1 MAVRLSKVAR
11 EFNVGLSVLVEFL
24 HSKGIKIS
32 NDPNS
37 KLTDEDYNLIV
48 KELSSDSEVKKEI
61 NLVGL
66 KNASKIDLDTLNQK
80 AIQNIKV
87 VGKIDLDALNQ
98 STARKAKE
106 ISSKVSSKRKNLNE
120 SNILF
125 HIIVLETK
133 PSMDED
139 YIRLSYNSE
148 GYYAEL
154 PTLLYNKSTSIL
166 FSTIEKEDQTCSLY
180 QILDRTEINNLLV
193 PENDFFIVKGEYKYQ
208 LLLEELFNKL
218 PTNFSIY
225 NQIRNIHLE
234 LLYSEKKYI
243 EDLEWSDSNRSLIL
257 ALKTKPFVIMS
268 GPSGTGKSHR
278 VIDLAKSFYN
288 LSKHFQHRY
297 TPNYNLQ
304 AVKPNWFDSTELLGY
319 ISPNTQNFV
328 DTEFLNFVQQA
339 ESQPN
344 TPHFVCLDE
353 MNLARVE
360 YYFAEL
366 LSKIEMRFFN
376 SDGKYGDVYIS
387 TISPHKYTFPANL
400 FIVGTVNMDDT
411 THSFSRKVLD
421 RAMIFEIP
429 IPDLKIDFSSKDREH
444 TNIQYYSSHILLND
458 NIDVNTAYKKLGKH
472 GEVLVDFLVKCNEIL
487 KKTPFSFAYRL
498 RNESLLYCYH
508 NFRIKKKPQDWF
520 NICLD
525 EILNM
530 KILPRVEGD
539 RPEINECLRELE
551 TLCREQHLNNAKE
564 KISEMLLKFD
574 LFGYTSYFN

>member
-11 EFNVGLSVLVEFL
+11 EFNVGISTLTEFL

-32 NDPNS
+32 SDPNG

-48 KELSSDSEVKKEI
+48 KEFSSDSDIKKESSLVDLKKIRKI
-61 NLVGL
+61 NL
-66 KNASKIDLDTLNQK
+66 DTSNQQ

-87 VGKIDLDALNQ
+87 VGTIDLDALNQ
-98 STARKAKE
+98 STANKTKE
-106 ISSKVSSKRKNLNE
+106 KSSKLSVKRENLNK

-125 HIIVLETK
+125 HVIILDTN
-133 PSMDED
+133 PSMDEN
-139 YIRLSYNSE
+139 YIRLSYNSN

-166 FSTIEKEDQTCSLY
+166 FSTIEKEDQDCSLY
-180 QILDRTEINNLLV
+180 QILDRIEINSLFV
-193 PENDFFIVKGEYKYQ
+193 PENDFLIVKGDYKYQ
-208 LLLEELFNKL
+208 SLLEELFNKL
-218 PTNFSIY
+218 PTSFSVY
-225 NQIRNIHLE
+225 NQIRNIHLQ
-234 LLYSEKKYI
+234 LLYSEKEYI
-243 EDLEWSDSNRSLIL
+243 EDLKWSDPNRSLIL
-257 ALKTKPFVIMS
+257 ALKTKPFVILS
-268 GPSGTGKSHR
+268 GLSGTGKSHR
-278 VIDLAKSFYN
+278 VVDIAKSFYN
-288 LSKHFQHRY
+288 LSKQFQHRY

-339 ESQPN
+339 ESHPN

-376 SDGKYGDVYIS
+376 SDGKYESVCIS
-387 TISPHKYTFPANL
+387 TISPRKYTFPANL

-411 THSFSRKVLD
+411 TNSLSRKVLD
-421 RAMIFEIP
+421 RAMIFETP
-429 IPDLKIDFSSKDREH
+429 IPDLKIDFSLKDSER
-444 TNIQYYSSHILLND
+444 TNIQYYSSNILLND
-458 NIDVNTAYKKLGKH
+458 NIDVKTAYKNLGEH
-472 GEVLVDFLVKCNEIL
+472 GEILVDFLVKCNDIL

-508 NFRIKKKPQDWF
+508 NFRIKNKPQDWF

-539 RPEINECLRELE
+539 RPEINECLRELA
-551 TLCREQHLNNAKE
+551 TLCSEQHLNNAKE